1 MAVSGCWVPSL
12 LVLGWWCDF
21 LGTEMAWNVAA
32 TLTAAVISAGAAI
45 LAARWAAKSTMKN
58 AVELQN
64 RERRLEEK
72 SCAALLS
79 ADLHIRLTELCLLL
93 REPPDS
99 VRAHLKEM
107 GAITAVLDAALPR
120 LGGLGQQGTANLLT
134 AFNGL
139 ALLVRD
145 AREARSADHK
155 DSIRMV
161 VLHIGRVVS
170 TLAEKYDLDSP
181 QPMEEVGVDL
191 QAIGLSELKRR
202 GL

>member
-1 MAVSGCWVPSL
+1 M
-12 LVLGWWCDF
+12 LGI
-21 LGTEMAWNVAA
+21 EMAWNVAA

-64 RERRLEEK
+64 RERRFEER

-79 ADLHIRLTELCLLL
+79 ADLHLRLTELCILLT
-93 REPPDS
+93 EQPDS
-99 VRAHLKEM
+99 VREHLKKI
-107 GAITAVLDAALPR
+107 GTKTDVLDAALPR

-145 AREARSADHK
+145 AREARPVDHK
-155 DSIRMV
+155 DSIRLV
-161 VLHIGRVVS
+161 ALHIGRVVS
-170 TLAEKYDLDSP
+170 TLAARYDLDCP
-181 QPMEEVGVDL
+181 RPMEEAGVDL
-191 QAIGLSELKRR
+191 QAIGLSELKKR